1 MALGDGIRR
10 NIASVEPAERT
21 MLREALVQLNSRHFQ
36 DEVHQ
41 STHVQGGPEF
51 VPWHPQL
58 SLHYWDW
65 TQGPR
70 SVPGANLGRTLTGN
84 LNLFTTDFMGYGG
97 STPQEIGEPWR
108 GAGYYVPGATP
119 VELRAPGASR

>member
-21 MLREALVQLNSRHFQ
+21 MLREALVQPNSRHFQ
-36 DEVHQ
+36 DEVQ
-41 STHVQGGPEF
+41 QATHVHGGPD
-51 VPWHPQL
+51 
-58 SLHYWDW
+58 YWDW
-65 TQGPR
+65 TQDPS
-70 SVPGANLGRTLTGN
+70 SVPGANLGGTLTGN

-97 STPQEIGEPWR
+97 STPQET
-108 GAGYYVPGATP
+108 A